1 MSAPTVQVFVDFQTL
16 AEANLT
22 SLVKSVSISRGRSRQ
37 LDQFNAG
44 TATVVFH
51 NASRVLDPLNTASA
65 YYPYV
70 LPRASIRIE
79 ANGTPIFTGLVVD
92 WDLDYDLSNN
102 DEIVAICSD
111 NFAVLANQSF
121 LDYSPVL
128 QYSGARVT
136 EVLNR
141 SEVDYQGT
149 TSIGVGSS
157 SLGAYPVDQGANVLN
172 YLQQINKS
180 EQGFLFM
187 TADGV
192 LTFKGRTEILN
203 LSAQFTFINN
213 GSGVS
218 YQSLSNEFGDE
229 FLYNYILT
237 EIPDV
242 AQYVATDATSQAAY
256 QTQQYSITDLL
267 YSFYGEA
274 QDLGL
279 FLLNKFK
286 DPKLRFTGLSKQL
299 NGASTTHQNLCC
311 GLDLAEVVAV
321 TKAFTVGSP
330 ASVTQT
336 VVVSGI
342 SHQIVPGS
350 HVVSYV
356 FEPYTADATA
366 YLVLDSATLGIVG
379 TNILAF

>member
-1 MSAPTVQVFVDFQTL
+1 MSAPTVEVFVEFQTL
-16 AEANLT
+16 AEADLT
-22 SLVKSVSISRGRSRQ
+22 SMVKSVSISRGRSRQ

-51 NASRVLDPLNTASA
+51 NASRELDPLNSDGA

-70 LPRASIRIE
+70 LPRAAIRIE

-102 DEIVAICSD
+102 DEIVAVCTD
-111 NFAVLANQSF
+111 NFTVLANQSF
-121 LDYSPVL
+121 LDWQPD
-128 QYSGARVT
+128 QEFSGSRVT
-136 EVLNR
+136 EVLDR
-141 SEVDYQGT
+141 PEVDYQGT
-149 TSIGVGSS
+149 RDIGFGSS
-157 SLGAYPVDQGANVLN
+157 NLGAYPVDQGANVLN
-172 YLQQINKS
+172 YLQQVNKS

-203 LSAQFTFINN
+203 LSPNFTFIND
-213 GSGVS
+213 GTGVE
-218 YQSLSNEFGDE
+218 YQSLNNEFGDE
-229 FLYNYILT
+229 FLYNYILA

-242 AQYVATDATSQAAY
+242 AQFVLTDTTSQAVY
-256 QTQQYSITDLL
+256 QTQQFSITDLL
-267 YSFYGEA
+267 YAFDGEA
-274 QDLGL
+274 EALGS

-299 NGASTTHQNLCC
+299 NGASTTHQDLCC
-311 GLDLAEVVAV
+311 GVDLADVLAV
-321 TKAFTVGSP
+321 TKAFAVGSP
-330 ASVTQT
+330 STVTQT

-342 SHQIVPGS
+342 NHQVVPGS

-356 FEPYTADATA
+356 FEPYTADSTA
-366 YLVLDSATLGIVG
+366 YLLLNSSTIGIVG

>member
-1 MSAPTVQVFVDFQTL
+1 MSAPTVEVFVQFQTL
-16 AEANLT
+16 AEADLT
-22 SLVKSVSISRGRSRQ
+22 SMVKSVSVARGRSRQ

-44 TATVVFH
+44 TATVVFY
-51 NASRVLDPLNTASA
+51 NANRELDPLNSDSP

-70 LPRASIRIE
+70 LPRATIRIE

-111 NFAVLANQSF
+111 AFTVLANQS
-121 LDYSPVL
+121 LLSWEPTEE
-128 QYSGARVT
+128 YSGDRVT
-136 EVLNR
+136 AVLGR

-149 TSIGVGSS
+149 TDVGLGSS
-157 SLGAYPVDQGANVLN
+157 NLGGYQVDQGTNVLN
-172 YLQQINKS
+172 YLQQVNKS
-180 EQGFLFM
+180 EQGFLFV

-203 LSAQFTFINN
+203 LSPDFTFIND
-213 GSGVS
+213 GTGVE

-242 AQYVATDATSQAAY
+242 AQYVLTDTTSQAAY
-256 QTQQYSITDLL
+256 QTQQFSITDLL
-267 YSFYGEA
+267 YAFYGEA
-274 QDLGL
+274 EALGEH
-279 FLLNKFK
+279 LLDRFK

-299 NGASTTHQNLCC
+299 NGASTAHQNLCC
-311 GLDLAEVVAV
+311 GVDLSDVVAV
-321 TKAFTVGSP
+321 SKDFAVGTPSTVE
-330 ASVTQT
+330 QT

-342 SHQIVPGS
+342 NHQIVPGS

-356 FEPYTADATA
+356 FEPYTADDTA
-366 YLVLDSATLGIVG
+366 YLLLGSTTIGIVG

>member
-1 MSAPTVQVFVDFQTL
+1 MSAPTVEVFVEFQTL
-16 AEANLT
+16 AEADLT
-22 SLVKSVSISRGRSRQ
+22 SMVKSISVSRGRSRQ

-44 TATVVFH
+44 TATIVFH
-51 NASRVLDPLNTASA
+51 NASRELDPLNSDGA

-70 LPRASIRIE
+70 LPRAGIRIE

-111 NFAVLANQSF
+111 DFTVLANQSF
-121 LDYSPVL
+121 LDWEPVE
-128 QYSGARVT
+128 QFSGARVT
-136 EVLNR
+136 EALDR
-141 SEVDYQGT
+141 PEVDYQGT
-149 TSIGVGSS
+149 RDIGFGSS
-157 SLGAYPVDQGANVLN
+157 NLGGYPVSQGSNVLN
-172 YLQQINKS
+172 YLQQVNRS

-203 LSAQFTFINN
+203 LSPDFTFIND
-213 GSGVS
+213 GTGVE

-242 AQYVATDATSQAAY
+242 AQFVLTDTTSQAAY
-256 QTQQYSITDLL
+256 QTQQFSITDLL
-267 YSFYGEA
+267 YAFEGEA
-274 QDLGL
+274 EALGS
-279 FLLNKFK
+279 FLLDKFK
-286 DPKLRFTGLSKQL
+286 DPELRLTGLSKQL
-299 NGASTTHQNLCC
+299 NGASTAHQNLCC
-311 GLDLAEVVAV
+311 GVDLADVVAV
-321 TKAFTVGSP
+321 TKAFAVGSP
-330 ASVTQT
+330 SSVTQT
-336 VVVSGI
+336 VVVSGVN
-342 SHQIVPGS
+342 HQVVPGS

-356 FEPYTADATA
+356 FEPYTADSTA
-366 YLVLDSATLGIVG
+366 YLLINSSTIGIVG